1 MAAAATTARRGWGM
15 SSATGTTRMNRM
27 ADGPDGMY
35 AVGGGQYLRV
45 FQVSDPCSGSST
57 PMIQEDPRERT
68 LLARGQGGAAISEV
82 VNLWKSNWPVGKG
95 VNDVDWGVAA
105 WDHKLVTATPSG
117 NFMLFDVEKG
127 RLDREISSGSFR
139 PLNCAQFCHQPSYC
153 HMVLIGGADG
163 NIKLLD
169 LRTGDPP
176 SRRPLRHSSAITSLC
191 FSPNDASSFVIGLDD
206 GTIKRYDWRM
216 AGKHLGTV
224 YGAHGSKAV
233 MDLKWKP
240 ADDSVGGGGAG
251 WLASAG
257 ANKIVQIWDMNQS
270 WEKAPTAIHSL
281 HTAHPVRRIAWRPD
295 HPTELLVVPLTQPL
309 SSSNSLDP
317 ALPASPP
324 PPPPPPPALL
334 SASSS
339 TDNKLNM
346 FTTTTTRDEPTM
358 DDDSARLEIWHV
370 RRHYIAK
377 YAIPSQDGVAV
388 DASWR
393 GSSGLVVTF
402 QNGGFAQLDIPR
414 KLNSGLIPL
423 PLDQIPRQIAGWS
436 AKGDLYFAIDKF
448 RAGEIPFDDL
458 KPEYANHY
466 ERLGRPTHSLS
477 DPPYIPLQTIGSL
490 ALPDPHTDPSE
501 LAFLANWYRLEG
513 GIPADLCAWNRD
525 VAKWC
530 GREDDARLWGFVK
543 GLFEEFMPQDRGG
556 EEGTFVKDVWGRGG
570 KPGARVIT
578 PPDVSPRGRHV
589 RLPLDERLLPTY
601 AGIPLERITPPA
613 SPPSNPSEI
622 SECSDV
628 SDSGSSDEI
637 YSDEDQSES
646 SVKPRSK
653 FISFIEPQSTS
664 GLKLD
669 LSAATIRKSSSFSSQ
684 EGSSPVFE
692 KKKKTTKQQP
702 PGETSTSI
710 STSPIAITNPLAGS
724 VSHPNSI
731 SKKSNLSKIA
741 FTPRQHQHQHHS
753 HHPHQLVSSS
763 DWPDP
768 YGIIPDQVLTSGTM
782 TGVASTT
789 TASTTPTGT
798 SRASTS
804 QSSPVPPPAFGGRN
818 MSNHNNNNNNDNS
831 NNNNNAKNSP
841 RAGMTGLAGHE
852 IGSGVVEAPLAGRGS
867 AEGGVGAVVVLPN
880 GNGPGPGSRVGSG
893 QGKEMRGR
901 EEKFEKKEW
910 QEYRKK
916 RVATLMT
923 WWDGCVENGEMQL
936 AATIALIASPLVN
949 FPPFQVERLAHA
961 YVQLLERHRLPI
973 FAAYIRRF
981 SGIPSL
987 EITPQDEG
995 LTHTYFCERCGKSTG
1010 TLEDIEVKGKV
1021 FWWCKK
1027 CRMGAK
1033 RCAVCRKTIKGL
1045 WMGCRQCG
1053 HGGHQACMRL
1063 YHSQAPLIPIPL
1075 ANASASHAS
1084 HIPHTLLNTS
1094 SSAYNQSAGSNFT
1107 TLSST
1112 VEGTN
1117 TDLVEKVDGGEGAAE
1132 SRFTLCPTGCGCQCR
1147 RIGAANTGHD

>member
-1 MAAAATTARRGWGM
+1 MLSTNSEPVKFHSTICKLSPFFFFYITLKFG
-15 SSATGTTRMNRM
+15 NR
-27 ADGPDGMY
+27 
-35 AVGGGQYLRV
+35 
-45 FQVSDPCSGSST
+45 
-57 PMIQEDPRERT
+57 
-68 LLARGQGGAAISEV
+68 
-82 VNLWKSNWPVGKG
+82 
-95 VNDVDWGVAA
+95 
-105 WDHKLVTATPSG
+105 
-117 NFMLFDVEKG
+117 
-127 RLDREISSGSFR
+127 
-139 PLNCAQFCHQPSYC
+139 
-153 HMVLIGGADG
+153 
-163 NIKLLD
+163 
-169 LRTGDPP
+169 
-176 SRRPLRHSSAITSLC
+176 
-191 FSPNDASSFVIGLDD
+191 
-206 GTIKRYDWRM
+206 
-216 AGKHLGTV
+216 
-224 YGAHGSKAV
+224 
-233 MDLKWKP
+233 
-240 ADDSVGGGGAG
+240 
-251 WLASAG
+251 
-257 ANKIVQIWDMNQS
+257 
-270 WEKAPTAIHSL
+270 
-281 HTAHPVRRIAWRPD
+281 
-295 HPTELLVVPLTQPL
+295 
-309 SSSNSLDP
+309 
-317 ALPASPP
+317 
-324 PPPPPPPALL
+324 
-334 SASSS
+334 
-339 TDNKLNM
+339 
-346 FTTTTTRDEPTM
+346 
-358 DDDSARLEIWHV
+358 
-370 RRHYIAK
+370 
-377 YAIPSQDGVAV
+377 
-388 DASWR
+388 
-393 GSSGLVVTF
+393 
-402 QNGGFAQLDIPR
+402 
-414 KLNSGLIPL
+414 
-423 PLDQIPRQIAGWS
+423 
-436 AKGDLYFAIDKF
+436 
-448 RAGEIPFDDL
+448 

-501 LAFLANWYRLEG
+501 FAFLANWYRLEG

-556 EEGTFVKDVWGRGG
+556 GEGTFVKDVWGKGG
-570 KPGARVIT
+570 KPGARVDT

-589 RLPLDERLLPTY
+589 RLPLDERLLPSY

-622 SECSDV
+622 SECSDI

-653 FISFIEPQSTS
+653 FVSFIEPQSTS

-692 KKKKTTKQQP
+692 KKKKTTTKQQP
-702 PGETSTSI
+702 PGET

-741 FTPRQHQHQHHS
+741 FTPRQHQHQHQHHS

-804 QSSPVPPPAFGGRN
+804 QSSPVPAPAFGGRN
-818 MSNHNNNNNNDNS
+818 MSNHNNNNNDNS
-831 NNNNNAKNSP
+831 NTNNNTKNSP

-867 AEGGVGAVVVLPN
+867 AEVGVGAVVVLPN

-923 WWDGCVENGEMQL
+923 WWDGCVENVSCPSLLGVVCLVQSKIVIWQAELQGVQGEMQL

-1033 RCAVCRKTIKGL
+1033 RCAVWYVPNLKKKV
-1045 WMGCRQCG
+1045 
-1053 HGGHQACMRL
+1053 HKKKV
-1063 YHSQAPLIPIPL
+1063 PL
-1075 ANASASHAS
+1075 
-1084 HIPHTLLNTS
+1084 LL
-1094 SSAYNQSAGSNFT
+1094 
-1107 TLSST
+1107 
-1112 VEGTN
+1112 
-1117 TDLVEKVDGGEGAAE
+1117 K
-1132 SRFTLCPTGCGCQCR
+1132 
-1147 RIGAANTGHD
+1147 

>member
-1 MAAAATTARRGWGM
+1 
-15 SSATGTTRMNRM
+15 
-27 ADGPDGMY
+27 
-35 AVGGGQYLRV
+35 
-45 FQVSDPCSGSST
+45 
-57 PMIQEDPRERT
+57 
-68 LLARGQGGAAISEV
+68 
-82 VNLWKSNWPVGKG
+82 
-95 VNDVDWGVAA
+95 
-105 WDHKLVTATPSG
+105 
-117 NFMLFDVEKG
+117 
-127 RLDREISSGSFR
+127 
-139 PLNCAQFCHQPSYC
+139 
-153 HMVLIGGADG
+153 
-163 NIKLLD
+163 
-169 LRTGDPP
+169 
-176 SRRPLRHSSAITSLC
+176 
-191 FSPNDASSFVIGLDD
+191 
-206 GTIKRYDWRM
+206 
-216 AGKHLGTV
+216 
-224 YGAHGSKAV
+224 
-233 MDLKWKP
+233 
-240 ADDSVGGGGAG
+240 
-251 WLASAG
+251 
-257 ANKIVQIWDMNQS
+257 
-270 WEKAPTAIHSL
+270 
-281 HTAHPVRRIAWRPD
+281 
-295 HPTELLVVPLTQPL
+295 
-309 SSSNSLDP
+309 
-317 ALPASPP
+317 
-324 PPPPPPPALL
+324 
-334 SASSS
+334 
-339 TDNKLNM
+339 
-346 FTTTTTRDEPTM
+346 
-358 DDDSARLEIWHV
+358 
-370 RRHYIAK
+370 
-377 YAIPSQDGVAV
+377 
-388 DASWR
+388 
-393 GSSGLVVTF
+393 
-402 QNGGFAQLDIPR
+402 
-414 KLNSGLIPL
+414 
-423 PLDQIPRQIAGWS
+423 
-436 AKGDLYFAIDKF
+436 
-448 RAGEIPFDDL
+448 
-458 KPEYANHY
+458 
-466 ERLGRPTHSLS
+466 
-477 DPPYIPLQTIGSL
+477 
-490 ALPDPHTDPSE
+490 
-501 LAFLANWYRLEG
+501 
-513 GIPADLCAWNRD
+513 
-525 VAKWC
+525 
-530 GREDDARLWGFVK
+530 
-543 GLFEEFMPQDRGG
+543 MPQDRGG
-556 EEGTFVKDVWGRGG
+556 EEGTFVKDVWGRAG
-570 KPGARVIT
+570 KPGARMRMDT

-589 RLPLDERLLPTY
+589 RLPLDERVLPTY

-628 SDSGSSDEI
+628 SDSGSSGEI

-692 KKKKTTKQQP
+692 KKKKTTTKQP

-741 FTPRQHQHQHHS
+741 FTPRQHQHQHQHHS

-923 WWDGCVENGEMQL
+923 WWDGCVENVSSPSLLGVVCLVQVRFVIWQAELQGVQGEMQL

-1033 RCAVCRKTIKGL
+1033 RCAV
-1045 WMGCRQCG
+1045 W
-1053 HGGHQACMRL
+1053 
-1063 YHSQAPLIPIPL
+1063 YVP
-1075 ANASASHAS
+1075 
-1084 HIPHTLLNTS
+1084 
-1094 SSAYNQSAGSNFT
+1094 NFKKKK
-1107 TLSST
+1107 ST
-1112 VEGTN
+1112 
-1117 TDLVEKVDGGEGAAE
+1117 KK
-1132 SRFTLCPTGCGCQCR
+1132 RCPFC
-1147 RIGAANTGHD
+1147 

>member
-1 MAAAATTARRGWGM
+1 
-15 SSATGTTRMNRM
+15 
-27 ADGPDGMY
+27 
-35 AVGGGQYLRV
+35 
-45 FQVSDPCSGSST
+45 
-57 PMIQEDPRERT
+57 
-68 LLARGQGGAAISEV
+68 
-82 VNLWKSNWPVGKG
+82 
-95 VNDVDWGVAA
+95 
-105 WDHKLVTATPSG
+105 
-117 NFMLFDVEKG
+117 
-127 RLDREISSGSFR
+127 
-139 PLNCAQFCHQPSYC
+139 
-153 HMVLIGGADG
+153 
-163 NIKLLD
+163 
-169 LRTGDPP
+169 
-176 SRRPLRHSSAITSLC
+176 
-191 FSPNDASSFVIGLDD
+191 
-206 GTIKRYDWRM
+206 
-216 AGKHLGTV
+216 
-224 YGAHGSKAV
+224 
-233 MDLKWKP
+233 MD
-240 ADDSVGGGGAG
+240 
-251 WLASAG
+251 
-257 ANKIVQIWDMNQS
+257 
-270 WEKAPTAIHSL
+270 
-281 HTAHPVRRIAWRPD
+281 
-295 HPTELLVVPLTQPL
+295 
-309 SSSNSLDP
+309 
-317 ALPASPP
+317 
-324 PPPPPPPALL
+324 
-334 SASSS
+334 
-339 TDNKLNM
+339 
-346 FTTTTTRDEPTM
+346 
-358 DDDSARLEIWHV
+358 
-370 RRHYIAK
+370 
-377 YAIPSQDGVAV
+377 
-388 DASWR
+388 
-393 GSSGLVVTF
+393 
-402 QNGGFAQLDIPR
+402 
-414 KLNSGLIPL
+414 
-423 PLDQIPRQIAGWS
+423 
-436 AKGDLYFAIDKF
+436 
-448 RAGEIPFDDL
+448 
-458 KPEYANHY
+458 
-466 ERLGRPTHSLS
+466 
-477 DPPYIPLQTIGSL
+477 
-490 ALPDPHTDPSE
+490 
-501 LAFLANWYRLEG
+501 
-513 GIPADLCAWNRD
+513 
-525 VAKWC
+525 
-530 GREDDARLWGFVK
+530 
-543 GLFEEFMPQDRGG
+543 
-556 EEGTFVKDVWGRGG
+556 
-570 KPGARVIT
+570 T

-589 RLPLDERLLPTY
+589 RLPLDERILPSY

-653 FISFIEPQSTS
+653 FVSFIEPQSTS

-669 LSAATIRKSSSFSSQ
+669 LSAATIRRGSSFSSQ

-692 KKKKTTKQQP
+692 KKKKTTKKGQP
-702 PGETSTSI
+702 PGET

-741 FTPRQHQHQHHS
+741 FTPRQHQHQHQHQHHS

-804 QSSPVPPPAFGGRN
+804 QSSPVPAPAFGGRS
-818 MSNHNNNNNNDNS
+818 MSNHINNNNNDNS
-831 NNNNNAKNSP
+831 NNNNNNTKNSP

-867 AEGGVGAVVVLPN
+867 AEVGVGAVVVLPN
-880 GNGPGPGSRVGSG
+880 GNGPGPGSGSRVGSG

-1075 ANASASHAS
+1075 ANASASRAS

-1117 TDLVEKVDGGEGAAE
+1117 TDSVEKVDGGEAAE